1 MLLGSECKS
10 FRISEIGDAK
20 TPSLTPFFWH
30 FKTTGKSPKKSI
42 NPAKSSY
49 FTSLDFPSQRATFW
63 GAQVGSWPSRGTGPG
78 GCDVCLSV
86 GRLRVYQGTLRFQ
99 QKLQDSKPWGNPSQQ
114 IRNLSLEHMNMT
126 WSYPWPQFLEK
137 GPKNHE
143 TKTSQISSPSSQL
156 KKLGW
161 SLQKCFEGSTW
172 PHNHGTH
179 NAPCQYWVLTPCP
192 VWSAPPQKKTTTRF
206 FRVTHL
212 GVFFCD
218 LFKGGWWPPFGGSKG
233 HYYHYYHLS

>member
-78 GCDVCLSV
+78 GVMYV
-86 GRLRVYQGTLRFQ
+86 F
-99 QKLQDSKPWGNPSQQ
+99 PWGVYAFTKGPYDFNKNFRIP
-114 IRNLSLEHMNMT
+114 SLEETHPNKSETFPLSIWT
-126 WSYPWPQFLEK
+126 WLGATPDPNS
-137 GPKNHE
+137 
-143 TKTSQISSPSSQL
+143 L
-156 KKLGW
+156 KR
-161 SLQKCFEGSTW
+161 
-172 PHNHGTH
+172 
-179 NAPCQYWVLTPCP
+179 AP
-192 VWSAPPQKKTTTRF
+192 KTT
-206 FRVTHL
+206 
-212 GVFFCD
+212 
-218 LFKGGWWPPFGGSKG
+218 KPKPPKFLHPAHS
-233 HYYHYYHLS
+233 